1 MLRRWLRR
9 ERSACRRREVGDRAF
24 ERIRRETSWGTS
36 PFKFQPAADGLSH
49 RRIGSGFRG
58 PALCSL
64 VGLSAAVRRPRVSGM
79 SGETHCTKKDEG
91 QAAIGFFVFGFSF
104 FVNVQWLH
112 TGPYPGY
119 GGGVL
124 GPDQRCI
131 QRVRCSGQVKRPGSP
146 VLFSV
151 LGRGLFFFAIC

>member
-1 MLRRWLRR
+1 M
-9 ERSACRRREVGDRAF
+9 D
-24 ERIRRETSWGTS
+24 
-36 PFKFQPAADGLSH
+36 
-49 RRIGSGFRG
+49 
-58 PALCSL
+58 
-64 VGLSAAVRRPRVSGM
+64 
-79 SGETHCTKKDEG
+79 
-91 QAAIGFFVFGFSF
+91 FGFSF

-151 LGRGLFFFAIC
+151 LGRGLFFFAILGVSGVKGAHALLPFAAHHG